1 MAKRWWVAAVAVT
14 ATLAAG
20 CSSGKAVVHTSGASS
35 PSKST
40 SAAAAASS
48 TEATSTEASST
59 EASSTEATSTETAP
73 VATLDSTQCVDVTG
87 ANLDLL
93 TATDRD
99 AARKAA
105 DTLERYNPPS
115 SVKSA
120 IEYFVTTGG
129 AHFDDPDYTKHN
141 QTVKS
146 WVDQVCPT

>member
-1 MAKRWWVAAVAVT
+1 MRKRWWIAAVVVT
-14 ATLAAG
+14 TTVMTG
-20 CSSGKAVVHTSGASS
+20 CSSGKTTVVHSSGASS
-35 PSKST
+35 SATST
-40 SAAAAASS
+40 SAAASS
-48 TEATSTEASST
+48 SEATSTES
-59 EASSTEATSTETAP
+59 AP
-73 VATLDSTQCVDVTG
+73 VTTLDSSQCVEVTG

-93 TATDRD
+93 TATDKD

-120 IEYFVTTGG
+120 IEHFVTTGG
-129 AHFDDPDYTKHN
+129 AHFDDPDYTKNN

>member
-1 MAKRWWVAAVAVT
+1 MRKRWWFAAVVVT
-14 ATLAAG
+14 TTVMTG
-20 CSSGKAVVHTSGASS
+20 CSSGKTTVVHSSGASS
-35 PSKST
+35 SATST
-40 SAAAAASS
+40 SAAASS
-48 TEATSTEASST
+48 SEATSTES
-59 EASSTEATSTETAP
+59 AP
-73 VATLDSTQCVDVTG
+73 VTTLDSSQCVEITG

-105 DTLERYNPPS
+105 DTLERYNPPA

-120 IEYFVTTGG
+120 IEHFVTTGG
-129 AHFDDPDYTKHN
+129 THFDDPDYPKNN